1 MSRITK
7 IDKNFEI
14 KSSSDKTDLK
24 FYSALKEP
32 FQINGVYYED
42 GKYRRLPEEV
52 AKSVSWGVFC
62 LHSNTAG
69 GRLRFKTNS
78 EYIVLYAKMGELC
91 KMPHFAYTG
100 SIGFDLYERINGR
113 EQYVDTFIPKGD
125 ITDTIDTFINVGYS
139 DKERE
144 FVINFPLYSEVKALY
159 IGLKDSATVSAPTP
173 YKYGKPI
180 VYYGSSITQGACASR
195 AGTSYQGFISRR
207 FDADFIN
214 LGFSGNAKGED
225 AMAEYVKNLDMSVFV
240 YDYDHNAPDTEHLK
254 ATHEK
259 MFKTVRQANP
269 TLPIIIMSRPQ
280 FTLTPDEEERL
291 EIIKETYNNALSSG
305 DKNVYLLTGKELTA
319 LCENE
324 GTVDNC
330 HPTDFGFASIAK
342 ALGDLLEKIL

>member
-1 MSRITK
+1 MSRIAE
-7 IDKNFEI
+7 IDKNFKI

-24 FYSALKEP
+24 FYSPLKEP
-32 FQINGVYYED
+32 FEINGVYYED

-62 LHSNTAG
+62 LHAHTAG

-78 EYIVLYAKMGELC
+78 EYIVLYAKMGELG

-113 EQYVDTFIPKGD
+113 EQYVGTFVPGVD
-125 ITDTIDTFINVGYS
+125 ITDTIDTFINVGCS

-144 FVINFPLYSEVKALY
+144 LVINFPLYSEVKELY
-159 IGLKDSATVSAPTP
+159 IGLKDTATVSAPTP
-173 YKYGKPI
+173 YKYEKPI
-180 VYYGSSITQGACASR
+180 VYYGSSITQGGCASR

-207 FDADFIN
+207 FDTDFIN

-225 AMAEYVKNLDMSVFV
+225 AMAEYIKNLDMSVFV

-259 MFKTVRQANP
+259 MFKTIRKANP
-269 TLPIIIMSRPQ
+269 TLPIIIMSRPKYN
-280 FTLTPDEEERL
+280 LNEDEKARL
-291 EIIKETYNNALSSG
+291 EIIKETYLGAVNSG
-305 DKNVYLLTGKELTA
+305 DKNVYLLTGKELMA

-330 HPTDFGFASIAK
+330 HPTDLGFASIAK

>member
-1 MSRITK
+1 MSRIAE
-7 IDKNFEI
+7 IDKNFKI

-24 FYSALKEP
+24 FYSPLEEP
-32 FQINGVYYED
+32 FQTNGVYYED

-52 AKSVSWGVFC
+52 AKSVSWGVFA
-62 LHSNTAG
+62 LHAHTAG

-78 EYIVLYAKMGELC
+78 EYIVLYAKMGELG

-100 SIGFDLYERINGR
+100 SIGFDLYERINGK
-113 EQYVDTFIPKGD
+113 EQYVGTFVPEVD
-125 ITDTIDTFINVGYS
+125 ITYTIDSVINVGVS
-139 DKERE
+139 DNERE
-144 FVINFPLYSEVKALY
+144 FVINFPLYSEVKEIY
-159 IGLKDSATVSAPTP
+159 IGLKDTATVSAPTP
-173 YKYGKPI
+173 YKYEKPI
-180 VYYGSSITQGACASR
+180 VYYGSSITQGGCASR

-207 FDADFIN
+207 LDTDFIN

-240 YDYDHNAPDTEHLK
+240 YDYDHNAPDCEHLR

-269 TLPIIIMSRPQ
+269 TLPIIMMSRPS

-305 DKNVYLLTGKELTA
+305 DKNVYLLTGKELMA